1 MNMRITVK
9 VGFFFAIGW
18 MLVKMI
24 FHFAGISTSS
34 IVPTIFINMFL
45 LLSSISVGLYMHKQR
60 EGFAQGNALSDIKS
74 CMTVGIP
81 YTILVVIFIYIYY
94 SYINPDFVNHMISE
108 KLTAYKVGLTNPEE
122 LKLIR
127 ASNEA
132 FEVMTKEDIYKEM
145 EKSTRST
152 ISPFSITTISLLG
165 MILLSTVYS
174 LLVTVI
180 FRKILMRGLK

>member
-1 MNMRITVK
+1 
-9 VGFFFAIGW
+9 
-18 MLVKMI
+18 MI
-24 FHFAGISTSS
+24 A
-34 IVPTIFINMFL
+34 
-45 LLSSISVGLYMHKQR
+45 
-60 EGFAQGNALSDIKS
+60 
-74 CMTVGIP
+74 
-81 YTILVVIFIYIYY
+81 
-94 SYINPDFVNHMISE
+94 E
-108 KLTAYKVGLTNPEE
+108 KLNAYKTGLANPEE

-180 FRKILMRGLK
+180 FRKVLLRGLR

>member
-1 MNMRITVK
+1 MRITVK
-9 VGFFFAIGW
+9 VGFLFAIGW
-18 MLVKMI
+18 MLVKMT
-24 FHFAGISTSS
+24 FHFAGISATS

-45 LLSSISVGLYMHKQR
+45 LLSSISVGLYMHKKR
-60 EGFAQGNALSDIKS
+60 EGFSQGNALSDIKS

-81 YTILVVIFIYIYY
+81 YSVLVVIFVYVYY
-94 SYINPDFVNHMISE
+94 NYINPDFVNHMIAE
-108 KLTAYKVGLTNPEE
+108 KLNAYKIGLANPEE

-132 FEVMTKEDIYKEM
+132 FEVMTKEDIFKEM

-174 LLVTVI
+174 ILATVI
-180 FRKILMRGLK
+180 FRKVLMRGLR

>member
-1 MNMRITVK
+1 
-9 VGFFFAIGW
+9 
-18 MLVKMI
+18 
-24 FHFAGISTSS
+24 
-34 IVPTIFINMFL
+34 
-45 LLSSISVGLYMHKQR
+45 
-60 EGFAQGNALSDIKS
+60 
-74 CMTVGIP
+74 
-81 YTILVVIFIYIYY
+81 
-94 SYINPDFVNHMISE
+94 
-108 KLTAYKVGLTNPEE
+108 

-180 FRKILMRGLK
+180 FRKVLLRGLR

>member
-1 MNMRITVK
+1 MRITVK
-9 VGFFFAIGW
+9 VGFLFAIGW

-24 FHFAGISTSS
+24 FHFAGISTTS

-60 EGFAQGNALSDIKS
+60 EGFGQGNALSDIKS

-81 YTILVVIFIYIYY
+81 YTILAVIFICVYY
-94 SYINPDFVNHMISE
+94 NYINPDFANNMIAE
-108 KLTAYKVGLTNPEE
+108 KLKAFKAGLENPEE

-132 FEVMTKEDIYKEM
+132 FEVMTKENIFKEM

-152 ISPFSITTISLLG
+152 ISSFSITTISLLG

-174 LLVTVI
+174 ILVTVI
-180 FRKILMRGLK
+180 FRKVLLRGLR